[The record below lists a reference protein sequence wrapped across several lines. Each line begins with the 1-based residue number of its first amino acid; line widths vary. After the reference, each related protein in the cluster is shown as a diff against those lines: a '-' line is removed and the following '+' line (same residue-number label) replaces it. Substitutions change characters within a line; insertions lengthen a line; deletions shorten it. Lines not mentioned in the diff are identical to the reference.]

1 VSGGI
6 RPLAGWVVS
15 LDLWGTLI
23 TEGDRAAEAAWRVDE
38 FTRVLEEFGHPLG
51 STEIQAAISDERTSA
66 LQHQRETG
74 SQPNAAGQIANILT
88 ALGLP
93 RQDAGLLAVL
103 EVVHTHAVLRAC
115 PLPVD
120 GAFDALTAIRDAGP
134 SRLVLTS
141 NTLSTPPALHREL
154 LADLELSEHFDDLLF
169 SADLGIAKPRPE
181 IFHTAAERAGV
192 PEARVVHVGDDRL
205 TDVQGAIDAGCRAV
219 YYNPKGHP
227 VPPHVI
233 AITALRELPEAL
245 VALCGENNPA

>member
-1 VSGGI
+1 MSGGN

-23 TEGDRAAEAAWRVDE
+23 TEGDRAAEAGWRVDE
-38 FTRVLEEFGHPLG
+38 FTRVLKEFGHPRERA
-51 STEIQAAISDERTSA
+51 EIEAAISSERNTA

-88 ALGLP
+88 SLGLP
-93 RQDAGLLAVL
+93 SPDTGLLAVL

-120 GAFDALTAIRDAGP
+120 GAFYALSAIRDAGA

-154 LADLELSEHFDDLLF
+154 LADLDLSGHFDDLLF

-181 IFHTAAERAGV
+181 IFHTVAERAGV
-192 PEARVVHVGDDRL
+192 PAARIVHVGDDRL
-205 TDVQGAIDAGCRAV
+205 TDVQGAVDAGCRAV
-219 YYNPKGHP
+219 YYNPKGRP
-227 VPPHVI
+227 APQRI
-233 AITALRELPEAL
+233 AAVSSLRELPQAL
-245 VALCGENNPA
+245 VALCGEHTPA

>member
-1 VSGGI
+1 MSAGSES
-6 RPLAGWVVS
+6 LAGWVVS

-38 FTRVLEEFGHPLG
+38 FTRVLEEFGHPRG
-51 STEIQAAISDERTSA
+51 RAQIEAAISHERNTS

-74 SQPNAAGQIANILT
+74 SQPNAAGQIANILA

-93 RQDAGLLAVL
+93 SPDAGLLAVL

-120 GAFDALTAIRDAGP
+120 GAFDALAAIRAAGP

-141 NTLSTPPALHREL
+141 NTLSTPPAVHREL
-154 LADLELSEHFDDLLF
+154 LADLDLCGHFDDLLF

-181 IFHTAAERAGV
+181 IFRNAAQRAGV
-192 PEARVVHVGDDRL
+192 PTERIVHVGDDRL
-205 TDVQGAIDAGCRAV
+205 TDVQGAVGAGCRAV
-219 YYNPKGHP
+219 YYNPKGHLP
-227 VPPHVI
+227 PPHV
-233 AITALRELPEAL
+233 TAVTTLRELPQVL
-245 VALCGENNPA
+245 VALCGEQTPA

>member
-1 VSGGI
+1 MSGGN

-15 LDLWGTLI
+15 FDLWGTLI

-38 FTRVLEEFGHPLG
+38 FTRVLQEFGHTRG
-51 STEIQAAISDERTSA
+51 RAQIEAAISRERNTA

-93 RQDAGLLAVL
+93 SPDAGLLAVL

-120 GAFDALTAIRDAGP
+120 GAVDALAAIRAAGP
-134 SRLVLTS
+134 RLVLTS
-141 NTLSTPPALHREL
+141 NTLSTPAALHREL
-154 LADLELSEHFDDLLF
+154 LADLGLSRHFDDLLF

-192 PEARVVHVGDDRL
+192 PADRVVHVGDDRL
-205 TDVQGAIDAGCRAV
+205 TDVLGAVGAGCRAV

-227 VPPHVI
+227 PPPHV
-233 AITALRELPEAL
+233 TAVATLHELPQAL
-245 VALCGENNPA
+245 VALCGEDNSA